1 MTPTGA
7 PTTSLWAHIAC
18 CVDES
23 EASAAALREAR
34 RLRAQ
39 GPGRL
44 TLLHVAFGP
53 PHDATPPCPEWLAAA
68 ASEGAGEPVV
78 LVNLGVPAAAVS
90 EWAAGA
96 RADLIVASA
105 HRGMR
110 ERILLGSFAGH
121 LARHA
126 PCPVLLVRP

>member
-1 MTPTGA
+1 MSPPAA
-7 PTTSLWAHIAC
+7 PTPLWAHIAC

-34 RLRAQ
+34 RLRDQA
-39 GPGRL
+39 PGRL
-44 TLLHVAFGP
+44 TLVHVAFGP
-53 PHDATPPCPEWLAAA
+53 PHDATPPCPEWLAAVA
-68 ASEGAGEPVV
+68 AEGAGEPVM
-78 LVNLGVPAAAVS
+78 LTNLGVPAAAVC

-96 RADLIVASA
+96 RVDLIVASA
-105 HRGMR
+105 HRGIR

-126 PCPVLLVRP
+126 PSSVLLTRP

>member
-1 MTPTGA
+1 MTS
-7 PTTSLWAHIAC
+7 TTSLWAHVAC
-18 CVDES
+18 LVDDS

-44 TLLHVAFGP
+44 SIVHVVFGP
-53 PHDATPPCPEWLAAA
+53 PHDVAPGAPGWLTAAA
-68 ASEGAGEPVV
+68 AEGPGDPVV
-78 LVNLGVPAAAVS
+78 LANLGVPGAAAC

-96 RADLIVASA
+96 RVDLIVASA
-105 HRGMR
+105 HRGVR
-110 ERILLGSFAGH
+110 ERIMLGSFAGH
-121 LARHA
+121 LVRHA